1 MNKKTKRLSV
11 IILAVVLSVF
21 MAGCGGSKEGD
32 KKQDA
37 KKADP
42 VTMSIA
48 SGKAGGTWYPMGG
61 ALAEIVQQSVPGST
75 VSTMQGT
82 GDANIIGVNNGQY
95 TMGLSFSFSNAD
107 AYSGTGTFEGKP
119 QKNIAGMVAL
129 YNSPLQIVVRADS
142 NIKSIEDLKGKR
154 IAPGLVGTS
163 GEVLVRNI
171 LKVHGLTYKDMAKVE
186 HLAYAD
192 AAMLM
197 QDGHLDAFM
206 PFTTVPAPVIQDL
219 AVSTKGVRLLT
230 ISPEKF
236 AELKKINPGYSEF
249 AIKANSYQGQTEDV
263 VCVGSNNVVIV
274 QKSLSEDLVYK
285 MVKGIVENKKK
296 MTEVHQVMKD
306 WNEKFAPKDIGVE
319 LHPGAVK
326 YYKEIGAL

>member
-1 MNKKTKRLSV
+1 MLKKFKVLWFLV
-11 IILAVVLSVF
+11 AVLIISLLA
-21 MAGCGGSKEGD
+21 AGCGGSKEGG
-32 KKQDA
+32 KK
-37 KKADP
+37 P
-42 VTMSIA
+42 ETLNMSLA

-61 ALAEIVQQSVPGST
+61 ALSEIIQQSVKGAN

-82 GDANIIGVNNGQY
+82 GDANIIGVSNGQY

-107 AYSGTGTFEGKP
+107 AMAGKATFEGKP
-119 QKNIAGMVAL
+119 QKNIAGMIGL

-142 NIKSIEDLKGKR
+142 NIKTIEDLKGKR

-163 GEVLVRNI
+163 GEVLVKNI
-171 LKVHGLTYKDMAKVE
+171 LAVHGLTYKDMAKVE

-219 AVSTKGVRLLT
+219 AISSKGVRLLT

-236 AELKKINPGYSEF
+236 AELKKLNAGYSEF
-249 AIKANSYQGQTEDV
+249 GVKANTYQGQTQDV

-274 QKSLSEDLVYK
+274 QKSLSEDTVYQI
-285 MVKGIVENKKK
+285 VKGICENKKK
-296 MTEVHQVMKD
+296 LMDVHQVMQD
-306 WNEKFAPKDIGVE
+306 WNVKYAAKDIGVE

-326 YYKEIGAL
+326 YFKEIGAL